1 MPNGDKNLEAG
12 VPISKNLVST
22 TGKVL
27 GKRLSEYF
35 AFQKVFLA
43 LIAVAGV
50 ARLGLSLAGVP
61 DGTAKWFSMTVV
73 AAASIFYYGTAVHM
87 RSFGGYK
94 QLLPLLLIQNVL
106 ANSIVIIG
114 IALTIAGF
122 PNIFGAA
129 EFSGPFYRAHQ
140 WAHILG
146 HVIGG
151 MGIFSLVGWGV
162 ASFVMLI
169 TKKVVPRRALA

>member
-1 MPNGDKNLEAG
+1 MPNGDKKLEAG
-12 VPISKNLVST
+12 VPISKDRVSE

-43 LIAVAGV
+43 LIAMAGV
-50 ARLGLSLAGVP
+50 ARLGISLAGVP
-61 DGTAKWFSMTVV
+61 DGTAKWFSMTVL

-87 RSFGGYK
+87 RGFGSYK

-106 ANSIVIIG
+106 GNSIAIIG

-122 PNIFGAA
+122 PNIFGAP
-129 EFSGPFYRAHQ
+129 EFSGPFPLTSGRT
-140 WAHILG
+140 
-146 HVIGG
+146 
-151 MGIFSLVGWGV
+151 FS
-162 ASFVMLI
+162 AMLSY
-169 TKKVVPRRALA
+169 

>member
-1 MPNGDKNLEAG
+1 
-12 VPISKNLVST
+12 
-22 TGKVL
+22 
-27 GKRLSEYF
+27 
-35 AFQKVFLA
+35 
-43 LIAVAGV
+43 
-50 ARLGLSLAGVP
+50 
-61 DGTAKWFSMTVV
+61 
-73 AAASIFYYGTAVHM
+73 M
-87 RSFGGYK
+87 RRFGSYK
-94 QLLPLLLIQNVL
+94 QLLSLILIQSVL
-106 ANSIVIIG
+106 ANSIAIIG

-129 EFSGPFYRAHQ
+129 EFSGPFYHAHQ
-140 WAHILG
+140 GAHILG